1 MADYRPE
8 TKVYLCEQVPLD
20 DTYTDT
26 LDFADKIA
34 QAAYFTSKA
43 THKYTN
49 LSYQRVNNSIANPR
63 AALTCRVPDLAD
75 KLYNCN
81 YMMFQNNNFGTKW
94 FYAFIKQVN
103 YISPECTEIVYEID
117 NIQTWLF
124 DFKVGECYVEREHSS
139 SDAPFENILTE
150 PINVTEYT
158 CTGEKYEYPTE
169 QYITLH
175 ATTNS
180 EGEQA
185 GIGFN
190 GGIFD
195 GLYTACL
202 EKSLEEQN
210 GTIAKMLTNY
220 VSKAEDKSLPNWSI
234 NNTNA
239 ANVVGLT
246 MSRTKIGFASTTE
259 TKDTG
264 FNNVVERVNTIKI
277 VNKKLLNSQFR
288 YFLFV
293 GADGKTQ
300 IIKPEMFNISPL
312 PLRIKAY
319 INPSSMP
326 NTTFIPLSY
335 DGLEENWNY
344 AIIDDELVQC
354 GWATDGY
361 TRWLQEHQNS
371 FSRGLVLAGLK
382 IAAGLATA
390 GAASTASMAVEGTA
404 TAAAGKLAMGKLSS
418 EREDAKNLPD
428 MANGNI
434 FSGSASFSNNRPSL
448 TIYEVC
454 ADEKSIQRADKFLTK
469 FGYLKKETKIPNR
482 KSRSLWNYVKTGIP
496 LITGSIP
503 VSAME
508 TIKTALNNGI
518 TFWHDSDLGNYNRNN
533 EVTGLE
539 GW

>member
-26 LDFADKIA
+26 MDFADKAA
-34 QAAYFTSKA
+34 QATYFTSKA

-75 KLYNCN
+75 NLYNCN

-117 NIQTWLF
+117 DIQTWLF
-124 DFKVGECYVEREHSS
+124 DFEVGECYVEREHSS
-139 SDAPFENILTE
+139 SDEPFENILIE

-158 CTGEKYEYPTE
+158 YTGEKYEYPTN

-175 ATTNS
+175 ASTNQD
-180 EGEQA
+180 GETP
-185 GIGFN
+185 GIGFK

-195 GLYTACL
+195 GLFTQCL
-202 EKSLEEQN
+202 EKSLEESS
-210 GTIAKMLTNY
+210 GTIARLLTIY
-220 VSKAEDKSLPNWSI
+220 VSKAEDKTLPEWSK

-246 MSRTKIGFASTTE
+246 MSRTKIGFNSETE
-259 TKDTG
+259 IKDTN

-277 VNKKLLNSQFR
+277 TNKKLLNSQFR

-300 IIKPEMFNISPL
+300 IIKPELFSLSPL

-319 INPSSMP
+319 INPSSLP
-326 NTTFIPLSY
+326 NTTFIPLNY
-335 DGLEENWNY
+335 DGLQENWNY
-344 AIIDDELVQC
+344 ALIDDELVQC
-354 GWATDGY
+354 GWSVDSY
-361 TRWLQEHQNS
+361 TKWVQEHQNS
-371 FSRGLVLAGLK
+371 FNRGIAMAGLK

-390 GAASTASMAVEGTA
+390 GTAYYASTAIEGVA
-404 TAAAGKLAMGKLSS
+404 TAATGKLALGKLSA

-434 FSGSASFSNNRPSL
+434 FAGAASFSNNRPSL

-482 KSRSLWNYVKTGIP
+482 KSRTLWNYVKTGIP
-496 LITGSIP
+496 LIKGSIP
-503 VSAME
+503 VTAMV

-518 TFWHDSDLGNYNRNN
+518 TFWHNSDLGNYDRAN
-533 EVTGLE
+533 EVTGIE